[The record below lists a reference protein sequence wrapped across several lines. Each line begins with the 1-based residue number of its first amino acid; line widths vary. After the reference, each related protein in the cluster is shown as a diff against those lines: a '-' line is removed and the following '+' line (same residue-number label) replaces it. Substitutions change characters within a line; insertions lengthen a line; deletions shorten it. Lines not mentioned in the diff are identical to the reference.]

1 MNFLSLDERAHEDSV
16 AAMAQVRTIG
26 NRIAPTRFI
35 VFFAML
41 AATIAAATMIAPWWR
56 SVMIGFDLTAVG
68 FVLACIPLY
77 NDAPAQMRKAA
88 EANDANRA
96 VLLFLAFALT
106 VVILVAVGSEMGS
119 QKKSG
124 VFDIALTITT
134 LLVAWFFANTVYAL
148 HYAHLFYTA
157 DDGGKDRAGL
167 AFPSDKGK
175 DRDPVFSDFVYFS
188 FTVGSALATSDVNVT
203 SLHIR
208 KVVTAHT
215 IAAFIYNVGVFALT
229 VNMLAGRS

>member
-1 MNFLSLDERAHEDSV
+1 MTKV
-16 AAMAQVRTIG
+16 KTIG
-26 NRIAPTRFI
+26 NRIAPARFLL
-35 VFFAML
+35 FFAML
-41 AATIAAATMIAPWWR
+41 ALSIATATLIAPWWR
-56 SVMIGFDLTAVG
+56 SVMTGFDLSSLAFIVG
-68 FVLACIPLY
+68 CIPLY
-77 NDAPAQMRKAA
+77 NDQPAQMRKAA

-119 QKKSG
+119 SNRSG
-124 VFDIALTITT
+124 PFDIALTIVT
-134 LLVAWFFANTVYAL
+134 LLMAWFFGNTVYAL

-157 DDGGKDRAGL
+157 DDGGSDRAGIT
-167 AFPSDKGK
+167 FPSEGRK
-175 DRDPVFSDFVYFS
+175 DRTPVFSDFVYFS
-188 FTVGSALATSDVNVT
+188 FTIGSALSTSDAEVT
-203 SLHIR
+203 SAHIR